1 MSFFG
6 IHNHSAEGSNL
17 RLRDSI
23 NKIPEMIEY
32 AHSLGHSGICFTE
45 HESIT
50 SSLDALKYYDSCKE
64 LKDWENFKVVLGNE
78 IYLCTEDVS
87 SENKFN
93 NKYPHFVLVAL
104 NANGHKGIRELST
117 TAWTK
122 NSFMHV
128 MMRVPTYY
136 RDLENMMANYKGD
149 IIGSTAC
156 LGGTLP
162 NRLLMFRETEKKD
175 FQIYEKVW
183 QSCKDWIYYMNELFG
198 KGYFFLELQP
208 SHMEDQIYVNHKLI
222 QLSKETETPYIITTD
237 SHYLKKEDRK
247 IHKIFLESQDGDRE
261 IDDFYSTTY
270 IMSEEEIH
278 EYMDEYYGQEVVQQ
292 GIDNTMLIY
301 EKAEYYKL
309 TKELD
314 IPYLPLDT
322 REPDKVLYEKYK
334 NKIALL
340 EEFYTSPHDCDRH
353 LVREIVSY
361 IDTDEYYQTETGYN
375 KINECLYYIKV
386 SSEKMNVRWAKYLLQ
401 IAIDVQIA
409 WNAGTIVGAGRG
421 SGVGFCLL
429 HILGITQIN
438 PLREKTQTF
447 PWRFLNP
454 ERASVLDIDIDICGS
469 KRETVIQAM
478 KDTYG
483 EDRVSK
489 VMTLS
494 TEKSRSAI
502 LTAARGLKIDND
514 IAQYISSLIVADRGQ
529 LRTLSQM
536 YHGDADNPPVKEFV
550 NEINKYPEL
559 WEAAQKIE
567 GLVNGVGSHAGGI
580 ILVDKPFTET
590 TALMKTNSGD
600 IITQFDLHMCEDCS
614 LIKVDLLCIDALDKM
629 QTELELLLDDGIIK
643 WQGSLKATYEK
654 YIGVYT
660 LERAEKSMWQMLWD
674 HKVMS
679 FFQMEKESG
688 IQAIAIAKPSS
699 VDELAT
705 INSVLRLMAQ
715 EKGAETPLQKYARF
729 RENIQYWY
737 DEMTEY
743 GLTQEEQGILKDII
757 GVSFGICEAQEYLVL
772 LTQHPK
778 IGGFSLAWGD
788 RLRKAVAKKKPKE
801 FLKLQEEFFANAE
814 EKKLS
819 KNLTNYVWNVLI
831 CTQRG
836 YGFNKSHTLA
846 YSIIGLQELNLCF
859 KYNPIYWQTA
869 NLIVDSGAINE
880 NSGDSANYGKI
891 STAIASA
898 QKENVKIGL
907 PLINFAEFGFKVDE
921 KNNRIIFGFK
931 AINGIGDDVARL
943 LIQHRPYASMEDFYS
958 RMIDTGLIKTSQM
971 IKLIKAGCFT
981 ELHSK
986 DRKETMIDF
995 LTRYVVKKA
1004 DNLTLSQFDRL
1015 IGFNERYH
1023 FIPDNV
1029 WQSIQHRFF
1038 MEYVLDD
1045 AFLFKEYVDPNKKR
1059 IPKAGYHDRWF
1070 KLDGTAMKYFKAFY
1084 SEQSIEAVDGEYY
1097 VISEKKFIKENTE
1110 KLQPFKDWL
1119 NSTDVINQYNDCL
1132 MVEAY
1137 EKYAEGSI
1145 AKWEMD
1151 SLSIYCTQEHELSH
1165 IKASDY
1171 GITDFFGLPS
1181 TPESYDFF
1189 TRRIKQGDSEIVK
1202 QFPKYKIYRI
1212 AGTVLDKNKD
1222 RHIVTI
1228 LTTTGVVNVKFD
1240 KGQFAHYDRQLSERN
1255 EKGKKVVQEKSWFTR
1270 GNKIIVSGF
1279 RREDQFVAKKYT
1291 DTVWKHTCNLITRI
1305 CSDGSLN
1312 VTMERG

>member
-6 IHNHSAEGSNL
+6 VHNHSDEGSNL

-50 SSLDALKYYDSCKE
+50 SSLDALKYYDKH
-64 LKDWENFKVVLGNE
+64 KDLEGWEGFKVVLGNE
-78 IYLCTEDVS
+78 IYLCTEDVTA
-87 SENKFN
+87 ENKFN
-93 NKYPHFVLVAL
+93 NRYPHFILVAL

-117 TAWTK
+117 KAWIV

-136 RDLENMMANYKGD
+136 TDLEEMMVNYKGD
-149 IIGSTAC
+149 IVGSSAC
-156 LGGTLP
+156 LGGALP
-162 NRLLMFRETEKKD
+162 HRLLQ
-175 FQIYEKVW
+175 FQNLERDNPKQYAEIW
-183 QSCKDWIYYMNELFG
+183 QSCKDWIAYMNEIFG
-198 KGYFFLELQP
+198 EGYFFLELQP
-208 SHMEDQIYVNHKLI
+208 SHMQEQIYVNQKLL
-222 QLSKETETPYIITTD
+222 QLSAETNTPYIITTD
-237 SHYLKKEDRK
+237 AHYLKKEDRE

-261 IDDFYSTTY
+261 VDDFYSTTY

-278 EYMDEYYGQEVVQQ
+278 DYMDDYYGYDVVQK
-292 GIDNTMLIY
+292 GLDNTMLIY

-309 TKELD
+309 TKDLD

-322 REPDKVLYEKYK
+322 SEPNKDLYEKYK

-340 EEFYTSPHDCDRH
+340 KDFYESEYDCDRH
-353 LVREIVSY
+353 LVRDIVAY
-361 IDTDEYYQTETGYN
+361 IDTDEYYRTEEAYE
-375 KINECLYYIKV
+375 KINECLHYIKD
-386 SSEKMNVRWAKYLLQ
+386 SSEKMKVRWSKYLLQ

-409 WNAGTIVGAGRG
+409 WEAGTLVGAGRG

-429 HILGITQIN
+429 NILGITQIN
-438 PLREKTQTF
+438 PLREKTKTY

-536 YHGDADNPPVKEFV
+536 YYGDDDNPPVREFV
-550 NEINKYPEL
+550 TEMDKYPEL
-559 WEAAQKIE
+559 WNAAQKIE

-580 ILVDKPFTET
+580 ILVDKPFTDT

-600 IITQFDLHMCEDCS
+600 VITQFDLHMCEDCS

-629 QTELELLLDDGIIK
+629 QAELDLLLENKLIE

-660 LERAEKSMWQMLWD
+660 LEREAEDMWLMLWN

-688 IQAIAIAKPSS
+688 VQAVALAKPAS

-715 EKGAETPLQKYARF
+715 EKGAESPLQKYARF

-743 GLTQEEQGILKDII
+743 GLTQEEQDILKDII

-801 FLKLQEEFFANAE
+801 FLQLQDEFFANAK
-814 EKKLS
+814 EKNLS

-846 YSIIGLQELNLCF
+846 YSIIGLQELNLCY

-869 NLIVDSGAINE
+869 NLIVDSGAIDE
-880 NSGDSANYGKI
+880 NAGDSTDYGKMA
-891 STAIASA
+891 TAIASV
-898 QKENVKIGL
+898 QKENVKVEL
-907 PLINFAEFGFKVDE
+907 PLINTAEFGFKADVE
-921 KNNRIIFGFK
+921 NNRIIFGFK
-931 AINGIGDDVARL
+931 GINGIGDDIVQAI
-943 LIQHRPYASMEDFYS
+943 IQNRPFDSIEDFAT
-958 RMIDTGLIKTSQM
+958 RMLDTKLITNSKMVQ
-971 IKLIKAGCFT
+971 LIKAGCFT
-981 ELHSK
+981 DLHSQ
-986 DRKETMIDF
+986 DREETMDWF
-995 LTRYVVKKA
+995 LKKYA
-1004 DNLTLSQFDRL
+1004 FVPCEKITMQQFGKLMELD
-1015 IGFNERYH
+1015 I
-1023 FIPDNV
+1023 IPDNLDLAV
-1029 WQSIQHRFF
+1029 RTVNFKK
-1038 MEYVLDD
+1038 YVLDD
-1045 AFLFKEYVDPNKKR
+1045 ESLYEKHIEEGKK
-1059 IPKAGYHDRWF
+1059 IPKRGYHDGYYILDDNSQPFF
-1070 KLDGTAMKYFKAFY
+1070 KEHFTED
-1084 SEQSIEAVDGEYY
+1084 SIVKTKGDYY
-1097 VISEKKFIKENTE
+1097 IVSEKLFAKEADQKIQPLKDWFENTDTL
-1110 KLQPFKDWL
+1110 KL
-1119 NSTDVINQYNDCL
+1119 YNDS
-1132 MVEAY
+1132 VYQTIWKKNAD
-1137 EKYAEGSI
+1137 GSLPSWSMQ
-1145 AKWEMD
+1145 A
-1151 SLSIYCTQEHELSH
+1151 LSFYDGEHELEH
-1165 IKASDY
+1165 INEELYGVVNFFELPEEPEPYDY
-1171 GITDFFGLPS
+1171 YTRYIDG
-1181 TPESYDFF
+1181 TP
-1189 TRRIKQGDSEIVK
+1189 RQM
-1202 QFPKYKIYRI
+1202 PKYKISRI
-1212 AGTVLDKNKD
+1212 AGTVINADNLHCMVTLLT
-1222 RHIVTI
+1222 RHGAVH
-1228 LTTTGVVNVKFD
+1228 VKFNKGHYAFYNKQISAKLDPDSD
-1240 KGQFAHYDRQLSERN
+1240 KKTVL
-1255 EKGKKVVQEKSWFTR
+1255 EKSWLSR
-1270 GNKIIVSGF
+1270 GSKIIVAGI
-1279 RREDQFVAKKYT
+1279 RREDSFRPMIYK
-1291 DTVWKHTCNLITRI
+1291 DTIYQHTVNRVQEIYE
-1305 CSDGSLN
+1305 DGTLLLQS
-1312 VTMERG
+1312 ERTKV

>member
-6 IHNHSAEGSNL
+6 VHNHSDEGSNL

-50 SSLDALKYYDSCKE
+50 SSLDALKYYDKH
-64 LKDWENFKVVLGNE
+64 KDLEGWEEFKVVLGNE
-78 IYLCTEDVS
+78 IYLCTEDVTA
-87 SENKFN
+87 ENKFN
-93 NKYPHFVLVAL
+93 NRYPHFILVAL

-117 TAWTK
+117 KAWIV

-136 RDLENMMANYKGD
+136 SDLEEMMVNYKGD
-149 IIGSTAC
+149 IVGSSAC
-156 LGGTLP
+156 LGGALP
-162 NRLLMFRETEKKD
+162 HRLLQ
-175 FQIYEKVW
+175 FQDLERDNPKQYAEIW
-183 QSCKDWIYYMNELFG
+183 QSCKDWIAYMNEIFG
-198 KGYFFLELQP
+198 EGYFFLELQP
-208 SHMEDQIYVNHKLI
+208 SHMQEQIYVNQKLL
-222 QLSKETETPYIITTD
+222 QLSVETNTPYIITTD
-237 SHYLKKEDRK
+237 AHYLKKEDRG

-261 IDDFYSTTY
+261 VDDFYSTTY

-278 EYMDEYYGQEVVQQ
+278 DYMDDYYGYDVVQK
-292 GIDNTMLIY
+292 GLDNTMLIY

-309 TKELD
+309 TKDLD

-322 REPDKVLYEKYK
+322 SEPNKVLYEKYK

-340 EEFYTSPHDCDRH
+340 KDFYESEYECDRH
-353 LVREIVSY
+353 LVRDIVAY
-361 IDTDEYYQTETGYN
+361 IDTDEYYCTEEAYE
-375 KINECLYYIKV
+375 KINECLHYIKD
-386 SSEKMNVRWAKYLLQ
+386 SSEKMKVRWSKYLLQ

-409 WNAGTIVGAGRG
+409 WKAGTLVGAGRG

-429 HILGITQIN
+429 NILGITQIN
-438 PLREKTQTF
+438 PLREKTKTY

-536 YHGDADNPPVKEFV
+536 YYGDDDNPPVREFV
-550 NEINKYPEL
+550 TEMDKYPEL
-559 WEAAQKIE
+559 WNAAQKIE

-580 ILVDKPFTET
+580 ILVDKPFTDT

-600 IITQFDLHMCEDCS
+600 VITQFDLHMCEDCL

-629 QTELELLLDDGIIK
+629 QVELDLLLENKLIE

-660 LERAEKSMWQMLWD
+660 LEREAEDMWQMLWN

-688 IQAIAIAKPSS
+688 IQALAKPAS

-715 EKGAETPLQKYARF
+715 EKGAESPLQKYARF

-743 GLTQEEQGILKDII
+743 GLTQEEQDILKDII

-801 FLKLQEEFFANAE
+801 FLQLQDEFFANAK
-814 EKKLS
+814 EKNLS

-846 YSIIGLQELNLCF
+846 YSIIGLQELNLCY

-869 NLIVDSGAINE
+869 NLIVDSGAIDE
-880 NSGDSANYGKI
+880 NAGDSTNYGKMA
-891 STAIASA
+891 TAIASV
-898 QKENVKIGL
+898 QKENVKVEL
-907 PLINFAEFGFKVDE
+907 PLINSAEFGFKADVE
-921 KNNRIIFGFK
+921 NNRIIFGFK
-931 AINGIGDDVARL
+931 GINGIGDDIVQAI
-943 LIQHRPYASMEDFYS
+943 IQNRPFDSIEDFATK
-958 RMIDTGLIKTSQM
+958 MLDTKLITNSKMVQ
-971 IKLIKAGCFT
+971 LIKAGCFT
-981 ELHSK
+981 DLHSQ
-986 DRKETMIDF
+986 DREETMDWF
-995 LTRYVVKKA
+995 LKKYA
-1004 DNLTLSQFDRL
+1004 FIPCEKLTMQQFGKL
-1015 IGFNERYH
+1015 IELGI
-1023 FIPDNV
+1023 IPDNLDLAV
-1029 WQSIQHRFF
+1029 RTVNFKK
-1038 MEYVLDD
+1038 YVLDD
-1045 AFLFKEYVDPNKKR
+1045 ENLCEKHIEKGKK
-1059 IPKAGYHDRWF
+1059 IPKRGYHDGYYILDDNSQPFF
-1070 KLDGTAMKYFKAFY
+1070 KEHFTEDSIVKAKG
-1084 SEQSIEAVDGEYY
+1084 DYY
-1097 VISEKKFIKENTE
+1097 IISEKLFAKETDQKIQPLKDWFENTDTL
-1110 KLQPFKDWL
+1110 KL
-1119 NSTDVINQYNDCL
+1119 YNDS
-1132 MVEAY
+1132 VYQTIWKKNAD
-1137 EKYAEGSI
+1137 GSLPSWSMQ
-1145 AKWEMD
+1145 A
-1151 SLSIYCTQEHELSH
+1151 LSFYDGEHELEH
-1165 IKASDY
+1165 INEELYGVVNFFELPEEPEPYDY
-1171 GITDFFGLPS
+1171 YTRYIDG
-1181 TPESYDFF
+1181 TP
-1189 TRRIKQGDSEIVK
+1189 RQM
-1202 QFPKYKIYRI
+1202 PKFKISRI
-1212 AGTVLDKNKD
+1212 AGTVINADNLHCMVTLLT
-1222 RHIVTI
+1222 RHGAVQ
-1228 LTTTGVVNVKFD
+1228 VKFNKGHYAFYNKQISVKLDPDSD
-1240 KGQFAHYDRQLSERN
+1240 KKTVL
-1255 EKGKKVVQEKSWFTR
+1255 EKSWLSR
-1270 GNKIIVSGF
+1270 GSKIIVAGI
-1279 RREDQFVAKKYT
+1279 RREDSFRPMIYK
-1291 DTVWKHTCNLITRI
+1291 DTIYQHTVNRI
-1305 CSDGSLN
+1305 QEIYEDGTLLLQS
-1312 VTMERG
+1312 ERTKV

>member
-6 IHNHSAEGSNL
+6 VHNHSDEGSNL

-50 SSLDALKYYDSCKE
+50 SSLDALKYYDNHRNIE
-64 LKDWENFKVVLGNE
+64 GWEGFKVVLGNE
-78 IYLCTEDVS
+78 IYLCTEDVTA
-87 SENKFN
+87 ENKFN
-93 NKYPHFVLVAL
+93 NRYPHFILVAL

-117 TAWTK
+117 KAWIV

-136 RDLENMMANYKGD
+136 SDLEEMMANYKGD
-149 IIGSTAC
+149 IVGSSAC
-156 LGGTLP
+156 LGGALP
-162 NRLLMFRETEKKD
+162 HRLLQFQDLEKNNPK
-175 FQIYEKVW
+175 QYAEIW
-183 QSCKDWIYYMNELFG
+183 QSCKDWIAYMNEIFG
-198 KGYFFLELQP
+198 EGYFFLELQP
-208 SHMEDQIYVNHKLI
+208 SHMQEQIYVNQKLL
-222 QLSKETETPYIITTD
+222 QLSAETSTPYIITTD
-237 SHYLKKEDRK
+237 AHYLKKEDRE

-261 IDDFYSTTY
+261 VDDFYSTTY

-278 EYMDEYYGQEVVQQ
+278 DYMDDYYGYDVVQK
-292 GIDNTMLIY
+292 GLDNTMLIY

-309 TKELD
+309 TKDLD

-322 REPDKVLYEKYK
+322 NEKYK
-334 NKIALL
+334 SKIALL
-340 EEFYTSPHDCDRH
+340 KDFYESKYDCDRH
-353 LVREIVSY
+353 LVRDIVAY
-361 IDTDEYYQTETGYN
+361 IDTDEYYRTKEAYE
-375 KINECLYYIKV
+375 KINECLHYIKD
-386 SSEKMNVRWAKYLLQ
+386 SSEKMKVRWSKYLLQ

-409 WNAGTIVGAGRG
+409 WEAGTLVGAGRG

-429 HILGITQIN
+429 NILGITQIN
-438 PLREKTQTF
+438 PLREKTKTY

-536 YHGDADNPPVKEFV
+536 YYGDDDNPPVREFV
-550 NEINKYPEL
+550 TEMDKYPEL
-559 WEAAQKIE
+559 WNAAQKIE

-580 ILVDKPFTET
+580 ILVDKPFTDT

-629 QTELELLLDDGIIK
+629 QAELDLLLENKLIE

-660 LERAEKSMWQMLWD
+660 LEREAEDMWKMLWN

-688 IQAIAIAKPSS
+688 VQAVALAKPAS

-715 EKGAETPLQKYARF
+715 EKGAESPLQKYARF

-743 GLTQEEQGILKDII
+743 GLAQEEQDILKDII

-801 FLKLQEEFFANAE
+801 FLQLQDEFFANAK
-814 EKKLS
+814 EKNLS

-846 YSIIGLQELNLCF
+846 YSIIGLQELNLCY

-869 NLIVDSGAINE
+869 NLIVDSGAIDE
-880 NSGDSANYGKI
+880 NAGDSTNYGKMAI
-891 STAIASA
+891 AIASV
-898 QKENVKIGL
+898 QKENVKVEL
-907 PLINFAEFGFKVDE
+907 PLINSAEFGFKADVE
-921 KNNRIIFGFK
+921 NNRIIFGFK
-931 AINGIGDDVARL
+931 GINGIGDDIVQAI
-943 LIQHRPYASMEDFYS
+943 IQNRPFNSIEDFAT
-958 RMIDTGLIKTSQM
+958 RMLDTKLITNSKMVQ
-971 IKLIKAGCFT
+971 LIKAGCFT
-981 ELHSK
+981 DLHSQ
-986 DRKETMIDF
+986 DRAKTMDWF
-995 LTRYVVKKA
+995 LKKCA
-1004 DNLTLSQFDRL
+1004 FIPCEKITMQQFGKL
-1015 IGFNERYH
+1015 IELGI
-1023 FIPDNV
+1023 IPDNLDLAV
-1029 WQSIQHRFF
+1029 RTVNFKK
-1038 MEYVLDD
+1038 YVLDD
-1045 AFLFKEYVDPNKKR
+1045 ENLFEKHIEEGKK
-1059 IPKAGYHDRWF
+1059 IPKRGYHDGYYILDDNSQPFF
-1070 KLDGTAMKYFKAFY
+1070 KEHFTED
-1084 SEQSIEAVDGEYY
+1084 SIVKTKGDYY
-1097 VISEKKFIKENTE
+1097 IVSEKLFAKEADQ
-1110 KLQPFKDWL
+1110 KIQPLKDWFENEDTL
-1119 NSTDVINQYNDCL
+1119 KLYNDS
-1132 MVEAY
+1132 VYQTIWRKNAD
-1137 EKYAEGSI
+1137 GSLPSWSMQ
-1145 AKWEMD
+1145 A
-1151 SLSIYCTQEHELSH
+1151 LSFYDGEHELEH
-1165 IKASDY
+1165 MNEELYGVVNFFELPEEPEPYDY
-1171 GITDFFGLPS
+1171 YTRYIDG
-1181 TPESYDFF
+1181 TP
-1189 TRRIKQGDSEIVK
+1189 RQM
-1202 QFPKYKIYRI
+1202 PKFKISRI
-1212 AGTVLDKNKD
+1212 AGTVINADNLHCMVTLLT
-1222 RHIVTI
+1222 RHGAVQ
-1228 LTTTGVVNVKFD
+1228 VKFNKGHYAFYNKQISAKLDPDSD
-1240 KGQFAHYDRQLSERN
+1240 KKTVL
-1255 EKGKKVVQEKSWFTR
+1255 EKSWLSR
-1270 GNKIIVSGF
+1270 GSKIIVAGI
-1279 RREDQFVAKKYT
+1279 RREDSFRPMIYK
-1291 DTVWKHTCNLITRI
+1291 DTIYQHTVNRVQEIYE
-1305 CSDGSLN
+1305 DGTLLLQS
-1312 VTMERG
+1312 ERTKV